1 MNPPPPPTRTTSATN
16 RPIQANQTTTIGR
29 IVSDLESKF
38 AGRFHTVNE
47 FPAPPPFQ
55 NTHKT
60 YPSQINSKQQVAKG
74 ESIDYF

>member
-1 MNPPPPPTRTTSATN
+1 MNRQQQTNQATS
-16 RPIQANQTTTIGR
+16 ISR
-29 IVSDLESKF
+29 IVSDLETKF

-60 YPSQINSKQQVAKG
+60 YPSHNNNKQQVAKG
-74 ESIDYF
+74 ESVDFF